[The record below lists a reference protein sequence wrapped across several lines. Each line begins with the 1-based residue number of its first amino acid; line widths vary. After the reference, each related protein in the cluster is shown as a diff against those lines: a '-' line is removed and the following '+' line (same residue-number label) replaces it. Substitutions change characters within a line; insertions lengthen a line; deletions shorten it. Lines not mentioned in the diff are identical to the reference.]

1 MSNLPSFFSG
11 IFNNALRCIPDWLR
25 REKRYFNPTS
35 FRFQPMEY
43 TFQSLERVFY
53 PMEFIFYTVER
64 KAYRCFVFQRTSG
77 KMPMS
82 GKITNFV

>member
-25 REKRYFNPTS
+25 REQRYFNPTS
-35 FRFQPMEY
+35 FRCQPMEY
-43 TFQSLERVFY
+43 IFQSLERVFY

-64 KAYRCFVFQRTSG
+64 KAYRCFVFQRMPG
-77 KMPMS
+77 KMSIS

>member
-43 TFQSLERVFY
+43 IFQSLERVFY

-64 KAYRCFVFQRTSG
+64 KAYRCFVFQRMPG
-77 KMPMS
+77 KMSIS